1 MPNVSQGRKRSMNET
16 ERVTARK
23 ARGLQREEMGCKCQT
38 VVICHFRGRR
48 KQAVIFFPLLDTNL
62 KRDFSLTNLCCY
74 NDTWFRLNFT
84 FLIL

>member
-1 MPNVSQGRKRSMNET
+1 MPNVSQGRKHSMNET

-48 KQAVIFFPLLDTNL
+48 KQAVIFFPVLDTNL
-62 KRDFSLTNLCCY
+62 KRGFPLQFCLAIMTPGST
-74 NDTWFRLNFT
+74 
-84 FLIL
+84 